1 MFRKS
6 TTDSET
12 LFIMLEY
19 EVTQLSDS
27 TNAKTTKKHPRPAS
41 LIAFKTSLIF
51 VAIVIS
57 FYTNFKERFYWF

>member
-1 MFRKS
+1 
-6 TTDSET
+6 
-12 LFIMLEY
+12 MLEY

-41 LIAFKTSLIF
+41 LITFKTSLIF

>member
-27 TNAKTTKKHPRPAS
+27 TNAKTTKKTPEAS
-41 LIAFKTSLIF
+41 ESYYI
-51 VAIVIS
+51 
-57 FYTNFKERFYWF
+57 